1 MIIYGT
7 AILAICHLLGDY
19 LGNTLGM
26 LLGVKANVGGVAISM
41 ILLILSK
48 ELLAKKGYLPQ
59 VTQFGVLY
67 WSGMYIP
74 IVVAMSAG
82 QNVVAALSGGILGLI
97 VSIASLIGTVLVIR
111 YLNRISGD
119 YETYEWT
126 IETKEKNSLSKH
138 KLQKVQSKRN

>member
-48 ELLAKKGYLPQ
+48 ELLARKGYLPQ

-82 QNVVAALSGGILGLI
+82 QNVVAALSGGMLGLI
-97 VSIASLIGTVLVIR
+97 DSIASLIGTVLVIR

-126 IETKEKNSLSKH
+126 LESKEKIA
-138 KLQKVQSKRN
+138 

>member
-19 LGNTLGM
+19 LGNTLGI

-41 ILLILSK
+41 ILLILIK
-48 ELLAKKGYLPQ
+48 EFLAKKGHLPKT
-59 VTQFGVLY
+59 TQFGVLY

-82 QNVVAALSGGILGLI
+82 QNVVAALSGGMLGLA
-97 VSIASLIGTVLVIR
+97 VSVASLVGTVLVIR
-111 YLNRISGD
+111 YLNRLSGD
-119 YETYEWT
+119 YETYEWPT
-126 IETKEKNSLSKH
+126 ATTEDN
-138 KLQKVQSKRN
+138 

>member
-26 LLGVKANVGGVAISM
+26 LIGVKANVGGVAISM

-59 VTQFGVLY
+59 VTQFGILY

-82 QNVVAALSGGILGLI
+82 QNVVAALSGGMLGLI
-97 VSIASLIGTVLVIR
+97 VSVASLVGTVLVIR
-111 YLNRISGD
+111 YLNKLSGD

-126 IETKEKNSLSKH
+126 IEAKEKIA
-138 KLQKVQSKRN
+138 RREMCPIG

>member
-19 LGNTLGM
+19 LGNTLGL

-41 ILLILSK
+41 ILLILAK
-48 ELLAKKGYLPQ
+48 EILMKKGYLPQ

-74 IVVAMSAG
+74 IVVA
-82 QNVVAALSGGILGLI
+82 ALSGGMVGII
-97 VSIASLIGTVLVIR
+97 VAVTSLIGTVFVIR
-111 YLNRISGD
+111 YLNRMSGD
-119 YETYEWT
+119 YETYSWS
-126 IETKEKNSLSKH
+126 IEAEEKTA
-138 KLQKVQSKRN
+138 

>member
-26 LLGVKANVGGVAISM
+26 VLGVKANVGVVAISM

-82 QNVVAALSGGILGLI
+82 QNVVAALSGGMLGLI

-126 IETKEKNSLSKH
+126 LESKEKIA
-138 KLQKVQSKRN
+138 

>member
-26 LLGVKANVGGVAISM
+26 VLGVKANVGGVAISM

-82 QNVVAALSGGILGLI
+82 QNVVAALLGGMLGLI

-126 IETKEKNSLSKH
+126 LESKEKIA
-138 KLQKVQSKRN
+138 

>member
-41 ILLILSK
+41 ILLILTK

-82 QNVVAALSGGILGLI
+82 QNVVAALSGGVLGII
-97 VSIASLIGTVLVIR
+97 VSVASLVGTVLVIR
-111 YLNRISGD
+111 YLNSISGD

-126 IETKEKNSLSKH
+126 IERVEKTA
-138 KLQKVQSKRN
+138 

>member
-1 MIIYGT
+1 MNFQGYEETTMIIYGT

-19 LGNTLGM
+19 LGNLLGM
-26 LLGVKANVGGVAISM
+26 ALGVKANVGGVAIAM

-82 QNVVAALSGGILGLI
+82 QNVVAALSGGMLGLI
-97 VSIASLIGTVLVIR
+97 VSVASLIGTVLVIR
-111 YLNRISGD
+111 YLNRMSGD

-126 IETKEKNSLSKH
+126 VTEIKEKTA
-138 KLQKVQSKRN
+138 

>member
-26 LLGVKANVGGVAISM
+26 VLGVKANVGGVAISM

-82 QNVVAALSGGILGLI
+82 QNVVAALSGGHVRTDCLYCI
-97 VSIASLIGTVLVIR
+97 VNR
-111 YLNRISGD
+111 YGFSHPLF
-119 YETYEWT
+119 
-126 IETKEKNSLSKH
+126 K
-138 KLQKVQSKRN
+138 

>member
-19 LGNTLGM
+19 LGNTLGL

-41 ILLILSK
+41 ILLILAK
-48 ELLAKKGYLPQ
+48 EILMKKGYLPQ

-82 QNVVAALSGGILGLI
+82 QNVVAALSGGIVGII
-97 VSIASLIGTVLVIR
+97 VAVTSLIGTVFVIR
-111 YLNRISGD
+111 YLNRMSGD
-119 YETYEWT
+119 YETYNWS
-126 IETKEKNSLSKH
+126 IEAKEKTA
-138 KLQKVQSKRN
+138 

>member
-26 LLGVKANVGGVAISM
+26 VLGVKANVGGVAISM

-59 VTQFGVLY
+59 VTQSGVLY

-82 QNVVAALSGGILGLI
+82 QNVVAALSGGMLGLI

-126 IETKEKNSLSKH
+126 IESKEKIA
-138 KLQKVQSKRN
+138 

>member
-19 LGNTLGM
+19 LGNTLGL

-41 ILLILSK
+41 ILLILAK
-48 ELLAKKGYLPQ
+48 EILMKKGYLPQ

-82 QNVVAALSGGILGLI
+82 QNVVAALSGGMVGII
-97 VSIASLIGTVLVIR
+97 VAVTSLIGTVFVIR
-111 YLNRISGD
+111 YLNRMSGD
-119 YETYEWT
+119 YETYNWS
-126 IETKEKNSLSKH
+126 IEAKEKTA
-138 KLQKVQSKRN
+138 

>member
-7 AILAICHLLGDY
+7 AILAICHLLGDF
-19 LGNTLGM
+19 LGNTLGL

-41 ILLILSK
+41 ILLILAK
-48 ELLAKKGYLPQ
+48 EILMKKGYLPQ

-82 QNVVAALSGGILGLI
+82 QNVVAALSGGMVGII
-97 VSIASLIGTVLVIR
+97 VAVTSLIGTVFVIR
-111 YLNRISGD
+111 YLNRMSGD
-119 YETYEWT
+119 YETYSWS
-126 IETKEKNSLSKH
+126 IEAEEKTA
-138 KLQKVQSKRN
+138 

>member
-1 MIIYGT
+1 T

-26 LLGVKANVGGVAISM
+26 VLGVKANVGGVAISM

-59 VTQFGVLY
+59 ITQFGVLY

-82 QNVVAALSGGILGLI
+82 QNVVAALSGGMLGLI

-111 YLNRISGD
+111 YLNRMSGD

-126 IETKEKNSLSKH
+126 IESKEKIA
-138 KLQKVQSKRN
+138 

>member
-26 LLGVKANVGGVAISM
+26 VLGVKANVGGVAISM

-67 WSGMYIP
+67 
-74 IVVAMSAG
+74 
-82 QNVVAALSGGILGLI
+82 
-97 VSIASLIGTVLVIR
+97 
-111 YLNRISGD
+111 
-119 YETYEWT
+119 
-126 IETKEKNSLSKH
+126 
-138 KLQKVQSKRN
+138 

>member
-7 AILAICHLLGDY
+7 ALLAICHLLGDY
-19 LGNTLGM
+19 FGNTLGM

-48 ELLAKKGYLPQ
+48 ELLAKKGYLPKG
-59 VTQFGVLY
+59 TQFGVLY

-82 QNVVAALSGGILGLI
+82 QNVVAALSGGMLGLI
-97 VSIASLIGTVLVIR
+97 VSVASLIGTVLVIR
-111 YLNRISGD
+111 YLNKMNSD
-119 YETYEWT
+119 YETYEWPA
-126 IETKEKNSLSKH
+126 EVQEKTA
-138 KLQKVQSKRN
+138 

>member
-82 QNVVAALSGGILGLI
+82 QNVVAALSGGMLGLI
-97 VSIASLIGTVLVIR
+97 VSIASLIGTLLVTR

-119 YETYEWT
+119 YETYQWT
-126 IETKEKNSLSKH
+126 IETKEKIA
-138 KLQKVQSKRN
+138 

>member
-41 ILLILSK
+41 ILLILTK

-67 WSGMYIP
+67 WSSMYIP

-82 QNVVAALSGGILGLI
+82 QNVVAALSGGVLGII
-97 VSIASLIGTVLVIR
+97 VSVASLVGTVLVIR

-126 IETKEKNSLSKH
+126 IERVEKTA
-138 KLQKVQSKRN
+138 

>member
-26 LLGVKANVGGVAISM
+26 VLGVKANVGGVAISM

-74 IVVAMSAG
+74 IVVAMSAS
-82 QNVVAALSGGILGLI
+82 QNVVAALSGGMLGLI

-126 IETKEKNSLSKH
+126 IESKEKIA
-138 KLQKVQSKRN
+138 

>member
-41 ILLILSK
+41 ILLILTK

-82 QNVVAALSGGILGLI
+82 QNVVAALSGGMLGLI

-126 IETKEKNSLSKH
+126 LESKEKIA
-138 KLQKVQSKRN
+138 

>member
-7 AILAICHLLGDY
+7 AILAISHLLGDY

-26 LLGVKANVGGVAISM
+26 VLGVKANVGGVAISM

-82 QNVVAALSGGILGLI
+82 QNVVAALSGGMLGLI

-126 IETKEKNSLSKH
+126 IETKEKIA
-138 KLQKVQSKRN
+138 

>member
-48 ELLAKKGYLPQ
+48 ELLAKKVTYLKSHNLAFYIGQ
-59 VTQFGVLY
+59 VCIFRSLLRCQQVKMLLQHY
-67 WSGMYIP
+67 R
-74 IVVAMSAG
+74 VAC
-82 QNVVAALSGGILGLI
+82 
-97 VSIASLIGTVLVIR
+97 
-111 YLNRISGD
+111 
-119 YETYEWT
+119 
-126 IETKEKNSLSKH
+126 
-138 KLQKVQSKRN
+138 

>member
-26 LLGVKANVGGVAISM
+26 VLGVKANVGVVAISM

-82 QNVVAALSGGILGLI
+82 QNVVAALSGGMLGLI

-126 IETKEKNSLSKH
+126 IESKEKIA
-138 KLQKVQSKRN
+138 

>member
-19 LGNTLGM
+19 LGNLLGS
-26 LLGVKANVGGVAISM
+26 LLGVQANVGGVAISM
-41 ILLILSK
+41 IFLILIK

-59 VTQFGVLY
+59 MTQFGVLY

-82 QNVVAALSGGILGLI
+82 QNVVAAMSGGMLGLM
-97 VSIASLIGTVLVIR
+97 VSIASLVGTVLVIR
-111 YLNRISGD
+111 YLNRIGGD
-119 YETYEWT
+119 YETYEWAT
-126 IETKEKNSLSKH
+126 AEN
-138 KLQKVQSKRN
+138 QKQAA

>member
-7 AILAICHLLGDY
+7 ALLAICHLLGDY
-19 LGNTLGM
+19 FGNTLGL
-26 LLGVKANVGGVAISM
+26 LLGDKANVGGVAISM

-59 VTQFGVLY
+59 GTQFGVLY

-82 QNVVAALSGGILGLI
+82 QNVVAALSGGMLGLI
-97 VSIASLIGTVLVIR
+97 VSVASLIGTVLVIR
-111 YLNRISGD
+111 YLNKMNSD
-119 YETYEWT
+119 YETYEWPV
-126 IETKEKNSLSKH
+126 EAQEKTA
-138 KLQKVQSKRN
+138 

>member
-19 LGNTLGM
+19 LGNTLGI
-26 LLGVKANVGGVAISM
+26 LLGVKANVGGVAIAM

-82 QNVVAALSGGILGLI
+82 QNVVAALSGGMVGII
-97 VSIASLIGTVLVIR
+97 VAVVSLIATVLVIR
-111 YLNRISGD
+111 SLNRVSND
-119 YETYEWT
+119 YDTFEWPA
-126 IETKEKNSLSKH
+126 EQKN
-138 KLQKVQSKRN
+138 QTAEA